1 MTQPVTATSLPPQ
14 ADSIAVGVIGLGQ
27 MGRPMAANL
36 VRRGF
41 ATSGFDVNAS
51 SLEAAVAAGV
61 RKENS
66 ARAVLAR
73 SRVVLL
79 SLPTEQALEALL
91 MGEGGLCGQALDGR
105 ILVDTTTTTA
115 TLAEKLARA
124 VAAQG
129 GAFLDAPVTGGVG
142 GAEKGSLTVMVGGD
156 ADAFAQARPVLEA
169 IGERL
174 VRIGPSGHGQVA
186 KMVNQMLMAAIYT
199 SVAEAFAFAARMGAE
214 AGPIYEAVERGGA
227 ESRLLS
233 AIKRSLLN
241 GTVSTN
247 GNLNQHA
254 KDLDYAMTEAIRRQ
268 IPLPVTGAVHGFYQL
283 SRSLGFGNIRCHEM
297 WAVWEKLL
305 GPKVTIDDKVRS
317 QG

>member
-1 MTQPVTATSLPPQ
+1 VSEPGNTPVGT
-14 ADSIAVGVIGLGQ
+14 VGVIGLGR

-41 ATSGFDVNAS
+41 ETFGFDVDP
-51 SLEAAVAAGV
+51 AATDAVRSVGVQNVPTAAGLV
-61 RKENS
+61 R
-66 ARAVLAR
+66 RAQ
-73 SRVVLL
+73 VVIL
-79 SLPTEQALEALL
+79 SLPDERVLEALVT
-91 MGEGGLCGQALDGR
+91 GPGGLMHEPMQGKV
-105 ILVDTTTTTA
+105 IVDTTTTTVTMA
-115 TLAEKLARA
+115 ERLAGE
-124 VAAQG
+124 VSSEG
-129 GAFLDAPVTGGVG
+129 GFFLDAPVTGGVG
-142 GAEKGSLTVMVGGD
+142 GAEKGTLCMMIGGD
-156 ADAFAQARPVLEA
+156 AAAFAHALPVLQA
-169 IGERL
+169 L
-174 VRIGPSGHGQVA
+174 ATTVVHVGPSGHGQVA
-186 KMVNQMLMAAIYT
+186 KMVNQMLMAALFT
-199 SVAEAFAFAARMGAE
+199 SVAESFAFAAHFGTDLAKV
-214 AGPIYEAVERGGA
+214 YEAVEHGGA